1 MILEIDLGNSRIK
14 WRLRDDSGRLAG
26 GTAGHDE
33 LPQVADELAALGG
46 APDEVWVASVLA
58 EGRDADLSAWCER
71 LWRRQPRFAR
81 TQARCAGVTNGY
93 RDPSQLGV
101 DRWLAL
107 VAARQA
113 CAGPVV
119 VVQAG
124 TAITVDLL
132 GADGVHLGGYIG
144 PGWQLM
150 RRALNS
156 DTARVRAAVEPP
168 ERLMLEPGRDTV
180 QAVEAAIASMALGLV
195 RQGRERLPAGPAQ
208 TLVAGG
214 DGPLLL
220 EHLPGARLVPEL
232 VLDGL
237 APVISAGR
245 API

>member
-26 GTAGHDE
+26 GAADHDE
-33 LPQVADELAALGG
+33 LPQVADELAALGVV
-46 APDEVWVASVLA
+46 PEEIWVASVLA
-58 EGRDADLSAWCER
+58 EDLDADLSAWCER
-71 LWRRQPRFAR
+71 LWRRLPRFAQ

-107 VAARQA
+107 VAARQV

-150 RRALNS
+150 RRALTS

-168 ERLMLEPGRDTV
+168 ERLVLEPGRDTI

-195 RQGRERLPAGPAQ
+195 RQGRERLPAGAQ

-214 DGPLLL
+214 DGALLL

-237 APVISAGR
+237 GPAISADR